1 MVRRVRSV
9 ALICAVSGLVLAQS
23 TAHAQVIAPSQ
34 FTPQSLRPETRPN
47 ASPLNVRGPSAI
59 TMPAGDNRLTVLIS
73 HLDVEGGRG
82 LIDLGHADAATHDAV
97 LKFPGC

>member
-1 MVRRVRSV
+1 MMVRRVRSV

-73 HLDVEGGRG
+73 HLDVEGAFAAGRFQDRIVG
-82 LIDLGHADAATHDAV
+82 RRVSMAEIY
-97 LKFPGC
+97 